1 MQRQKETMIYAKGKD
16 IEITE
21 TELNDHAVRLINA
34 GGREREEA

>member
-1 MQRQKETMIYAKGKD
+1 MIYAKGKD

-34 GGREREEA
+34 ADRPKT

>member
-1 MQRQKETMIYAKGKD
+1 MIYAKGKD

-34 GGREREEA
+34 GGERKRRSVLGTYS